1 MTNPPI
7 VRFTPDETLDLSD
20 VRKMTYDEANQQ
32 VRITYKNGD
41 TDIYGLSSG
50 GQRIWDAYLPYT
62 FLIVEE

>member
-20 VRKMTYDEANQQ
+20 VRQMTYNEPNDALH
-32 VRITYKNGD
+32 ITFKNGD
-41 TDIYGLSSG
+41 TFDISLSSG
-50 GQRIWDAYLPYT
+50 GQRIWDAYLLYT